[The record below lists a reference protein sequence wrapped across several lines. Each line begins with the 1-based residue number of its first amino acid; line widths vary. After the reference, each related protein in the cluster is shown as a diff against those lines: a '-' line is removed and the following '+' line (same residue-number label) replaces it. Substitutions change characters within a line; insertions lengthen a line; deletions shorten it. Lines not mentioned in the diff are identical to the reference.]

1 MPKATSKNVT
11 AAAATPAETKPA
23 AVQSSVRHKKNKKKD
38 AKSSLKEAVKSSGV
52 RRMAYRAGIVR
63 LGASA
68 IEAERVLHGK
78 EWEKIATATKILCH
92 HSKRT
97 FANDRILK
105 EAIKLETG
113 LHFLAPTN

>member
-1 MPKATSKNVT
+1 MPKASSKKIT
-11 AAAATPAETKPA
+11 APAAAPAEPKQVP
-23 AVQSSVRHKKNKKKD
+23 VSSVRHKKTKKKD
-38 AKSSLKEAVKSSGV
+38 AKSSLKDAVKSSGV

-97 FANDRILK
+97 FANDRIIK

-113 LHFLAPTN
+113 LHFLAPTH